1 MKDMLTLAWSKAK
14 AFWKQEDG
22 LGMLEMI
29 LIIAVIIIIALLFRK
44 ELLRIVERLLTKVDK
59 KSDEVFSN

>member
-1 MKDMLTLAWSKAK
+1 MLTWAWDKAK

-44 ELLRIVERLLTKVDK
+44 ELLRIVERLLNKVDK
-59 KSDEVFSN
+59 KSDEVFSD

>member
-1 MKDMLTLAWSKAK
+1 MLTLAWSKAK

-44 ELLRIVERLLTKVDK
+44 ELLRIVQRLLNKVDQ
-59 KSDEVFSN
+59 KSDEVFTG

>member
-1 MKDMLTLAWSKAK
+1 MLTFAWSKAK
-14 AFWKQEDG
+14 DFWKREDG

-44 ELLRIVERLLTKVDK
+44 ELLRIVQRLLTKVDK
-59 KSDEVFSN
+59 KSDEVFSDN

>member
-1 MKDMLTLAWSKAK
+1 MLTLAWSKAK

>member
-1 MKDMLTLAWSKAK
+1 MWMLAWSKAK
-14 AFWKQEDG
+14 DFWKQEDG

-44 ELLRIVERLLTKVDK
+44 ELLRIVQRLLTKVDK
-59 KSDEVFSN
+59 KSDEVFSDS

>member
-1 MKDMLTLAWSKAK
+1 MLTLAWAKTK

-44 ELLRIVERLLTKVDK
+44 ELLRIVERLLNKVDK
-59 KSDEVFSN
+59 KSDEVFD

>member
-1 MKDMLTLAWSKAK
+1 MWMLAWSKAK
-14 AFWKQEDG
+14 HFWKQEDG

-44 ELLRIVERLLTKVDK
+44 ELLRIVQRLLTKVDK
-59 KSDEVFSN
+59 KSDEVFSDS